1 MTTLTGRTRFRPYT
15 TDNEV
20 LLVLQVEFAEMLP
33 LPRSMGMY
41 NNLIW
46 RDATVEDLCEMQ
58 HLTYS
63 NIQLTARVQLPEA
76 PDVVPGEEKD
86 NARKLH

>member
-20 LLVLQVEFAEMLP
+20 LLVLQVEAIERSVLP
-33 LPRSMGMY
+33 NRSG
-41 NNLIW
+41 IFVTHEW
-46 RDATVEDLCEMQ
+46 RDATVEDLCEVQ

-76 PDVVPGEEKD
+76 PDALPGEEKD
-86 NARKLH
+86 DARKLH